1 MPRGDNPN
9 SKANLKKGKP
19 FNAETARKAKQKSDA
34 TKQYQASFRACG
46 RDVLTDEELRKMW
59 TAMIQRAKSGNIKA
73 FELLYNV
80 MGEGMTEQT
89 GAQVNLAILAD
100 VLPREEPPKDE

>member
-9 SKANLKKGKP
+9 SKANLAKGKP
-19 FNAETARKAKQKSDA
+19 FNAETARKAKQKSDQS
-34 TKQYQASFRACG
+34 KKYNASFRACG
-46 RDVLTDEELRKMW
+46 RDVLTDDELKKMW
-59 TAMIQRAKSGNIKA
+59 IAMIKRAQGGNIKA

-80 MGEGMTEQT
+80 MGEALAESNT

-100 VLPREEPPKDE
+100 VLPREEPPDE